1 MDTATLESAF
11 RRGFAVYGAGG
22 TVDDLA
28 AFLAPGALVI
38 ADGHTDILDREQ
50 FRDSVAFETGH
61 AESCVL
67 RTYDERFDVEGDTG
81 IVSAAYTLRSKPKGS
96 GFRLRHG
103 HLTVICHFDGSRRAW
118 QAVGVT
124 FDPVAGHIDRASPG

>member
-1 MDTATLESAF
+1 MDATTLEAAF

-22 TVDDLA
+22 SVDDLA
-28 AFLAPGALVI
+28 AFLAPGALVV
-38 ADGHTDILDREQ
+38 ADGHTQVLDREQ
-50 FRDSVAFETGH
+50 YRDTVAFETGL

-67 RTYDERFDVEGDTG
+67 RTYDERFDVEGETG
-81 IVSAAYTLRSKPKGS
+81 IVSAAYTLRSKPRDS

-103 HLTVICHFDGSRRAW
+103 YLTVICHYDGATRAW